1 METIKQLGREV
12 WQKLAHV
19 SELWDK
25 LDPRDRDII
34 LRHKRYEVNTLCDW
48 RALSKEEQE
57 NILNWFY
64 H

>member
-1 METIKQLGREV
+1 METIKQLGMEA

-48 RALSKEEQE
+48 RSLSKEEQE
-57 NILNWFY
+57 NIIRWFY
-64 H
+64 Y